1 MRRVT
6 AALTTAAA
14 LVLLLAACS
23 SGESDDEA
31 TTFDGSTSAESA
43 APAPAAVQALRVA
56 GGGAGGDVASAD
68 LLGRTIIRNGSLN
81 LEVQSVEQ
89 AFARVTAIAGEQG
102 GFVAN
107 STLERGGGDGY
118 RYAHLTLRIPAER
131 FDQTIEALRAIA
143 GEVLHVSTSSQDVT
157 GEVTDLE
164 AGLRNLRS
172 VEAQYLTLL
181 TNAKEISDI
190 LQVQDRLTE
199 TRGQIERT
207 EGRLALLE
215 SLADLST
222 LSVDLNQTPPGPAD
236 GDGRSSPLDA
246 AGEAWDASLETL
258 NVIATAAVVV
268 VVYSWWLLPIVILGA
283 LALWRWAPRRR
294 RAARRDSD
302 VE

>member
-1 MRRVT
+1 MRRIT
-6 AALTTAAA
+6 TALTTAAA
-14 LVLLLAACS
+14 LVLLLAACA
-23 SGESDDEA
+23 SGDDAEEA
-31 TTFDGSTSAESA
+31 TAFDGARSSESA
-43 APAPAAVQALRVA
+43 AAAPAAVQPLRVE
-56 GGGAGGDVASAD
+56 GSGSGGDVASAD

-107 STLERGGGDGY
+107 STLERGGGYGY

-143 GEVLHVSTSSQDVT
+143 AEVLHVSTSSQDVT

-222 LSVDLNQTPPGPAD
+222 LSVDLQQTAQAPD
-236 GDGRSSPLDA
+236 GDGGGGPLDA
-246 AGEAWDASLETL
+246 AGEAWDASLATL
-258 NVIATAAVVV
+258 NVIATAVVVV
-268 VVYSWWLLPIVILGA
+268 VVYSWWLLPIVIIGA

-294 RAARRDSD
+294 RAARPDSD

>member
-1 MRRVT
+1 MRRIT

-14 LVLLLAACS
+14 LMLLLAACA
-23 SGESDDEA
+23 SGDD
-31 TTFDGSTSAESA
+31 AEETA
-43 APAPAAVQALRVA
+43 AAPAAVQPLRVE
-56 GGGAGGDVASAD
+56 GSGSGGDVASAD

-143 GEVLHVSTSSQDVT
+143 AEVLHVSTTSQDVT

-199 TRGQIERT
+199 TRGQIERS

-222 LSVDLNQTPPGPAD
+222 LSVDLQQTAQAPD
-236 GDGRSSPLDA
+236 GDGGGGPLDA
-246 AGEAWDASLETL
+246 AGEAWDASLATL
-258 NVIATAAVVV
+258 NVIATAVVVV

>member
-1 MRRVT
+1 MRRIT
-6 AALTTAAA
+6 ATLTAAAA

-23 SGESDDEA
+23 SGNDDGEA

-43 APAPAAVQALRVA
+43 VPAPAAAQALREE
-56 GGGAGGDVASAD
+56 GGGTGGDVASAD

-118 RYAHLTLRIPAER
+118 HYAHLTLRIPAER

-199 TRGQIERT
+199 TRGQIERS

-222 LSVDLNQTPPGPAD
+222 LSVDLHQAPDGPRD
-236 GDGRSSPLDA
+236 GDGGSGPLDA
-246 AGEAWDASLETL
+246 AGEAWDASLATL

-268 VVYSWWLLPIVILGA
+268 VVYSWWLLPIVIIGA

-294 RAARRDSD
+294 RAARPDSD

>member
-1 MRRVT
+1 MPRRPPPST
-6 AALTTAAA
+6 AR
-14 LVLLLAACS
+14 S
-23 SGESDDEA
+23 S
-31 TTFDGSTSAESA
+31 ESA
-43 APAPAAVQALRVA
+43 AAAPAVQPLRVE
-56 GGGAGGDVASAD
+56 GSGSGGDVASAD

-131 FDQTIEALRAIA
+131 FDQTIEVLRAIA
-143 GEVLHVSTSSQDVT
+143 AEVLHVSTSSQDVT

-199 TRGQIERT
+199 TRGQIERS

-222 LSVDLNQTPPGPAD
+222 LSVDLQQTAQAPD
-236 GDGRSSPLDA
+236 GDGGGGPLDA
-246 AGEAWDASLETL
+246 AGEAWDASLATL

-268 VVYSWWLLPIVILGA
+268 VVYSWWLLPIVIIGA

>member
-1 MRRVT
+1 MRRIT
-6 AALTTAAA
+6 AALTAAAA

-23 SGESDDEA
+23 SGDDDDEA

-43 APAPAAVQALRVA
+43 APAPAAAQALRVE

-172 VEAQYLTLL
+172 VETQYLTLL
-181 TNAKEISDI
+181 TDATEISDI

-222 LSVDLNQTPPGPAD
+222 LSVDLSRTPQGPAD

>member
-43 APAPAAVQALRVA
+43 APAPAAAQALRVA
-56 GGGAGGDVASAD
+56 GSGAGGDVASAD

-172 VEAQYLTLL
+172 VETQYLTLL
-181 TNAKEISDI
+181 TTATEIGDI

-222 LSVDLNQTPPGPAD
+222 LSVDLSRTPQGPAD

>member
-1 MRRVT
+1 M
-6 AALTTAAA
+6 
-14 LVLLLAACS
+14 
-23 SGESDDEA
+23 
-31 TTFDGSTSAESA
+31 
-43 APAPAAVQALRVA
+43 
-56 GGGAGGDVASAD
+56 
-68 LLGRTIIRNGSLN
+68 
-81 LEVQSVEQ
+81 
-89 AFARVTAIAGEQG
+89 
-102 GFVAN
+102 
-107 STLERGGGDGY
+107 
-118 RYAHLTLRIPAER
+118 
-131 FDQTIEALRAIA
+131 
-143 GEVLHVSTSSQDVT
+143 T

-199 TRGQIERT
+199 TRGQIERS

-222 LSVDLNQTPPGPAD
+222 LSVDLQQTAQAPD
-236 GDGRSSPLDA
+236 GDGGGGPLDA
-246 AGEAWDASLETL
+246 AGEAWDASLATL

-268 VVYSWWLLPIVILGA
+268 VVYSWWLLPIVIIGA

>member
-1 MRRVT
+1 MRRIT
-6 AALTTAAA
+6 TALTTAAA
-14 LVLLLAACS
+14 LVLLLAACA
-23 SGESDDEA
+23 SGDDAEEA
-31 TTFDGSTSAESA
+31 TAFDGARSSESA
-43 APAPAAVQALRVA
+43 AAAPAAVQPLRVE
-56 GGGAGGDVASAD
+56 GSGSGGDVASAD

-131 FDQTIEALRAIA
+131 FDQTIAALRAI

-172 VEAQYLTLL
+172 VETQYLTLL
-181 TNAKEISDI
+181 TNAKEIADI

-199 TRGQIERT
+199 TRGQIERS

-222 LSVDLNQTPPGPAD
+222 LSVDLQQTAQAPD
-236 GDGRSSPLDA
+236 GDGGGGPLDA
-246 AGEAWDASLETL
+246 AGEAWDASLATL

-294 RAARRDSD
+294 RGARGDSD

>member
-1 MRRVT
+1 MPET
-6 AALTTAAA
+6 AA
-14 LVLLLAACS
+14 
-23 SGESDDEA
+23 
-31 TTFDGSTSAESA
+31 FDGARSSESA
-43 APAPAAVQALRVA
+43 AAAPAAVQPLRVE
-56 GGGAGGDVASAD
+56 GSGSGGDVASAD

-118 RYAHLTLRIPAER
+118 HYAHLTLRIPAER

-190 LQVQDRLTE
+190 LQVQDRLTD
-199 TRGQIERT
+199 TRGQIERS

-222 LSVDLNQTPPGPAD
+222 LSVDLQQTAQAPD
-236 GDGRSSPLDA
+236 GDGGGGPLDA
-246 AGEAWDASLETL
+246 AGEAWDASLATL

-268 VVYSWWLLPIVILGA
+268 VVYSWWLLPIVIIGA

>member
-1 MRRVT
+1 MRRIT

-14 LVLLLAACS
+14 LMLLLAACA
-23 SGESDDEA
+23 SGDD
-31 TTFDGSTSAESA
+31 AEETA
-43 APAPAAVQALRVA
+43 AAPAAVQPLRVE
-56 GGGAGGDVASAD
+56 GSGSGGDVASAD

-143 GEVLHVSTSSQDVT
+143 AEVLHVSTSSQDVT

-199 TRGQIERT
+199 TRGQIERS

-222 LSVDLNQTPPGPAD
+222 LSVDLQQTAQAPD
-236 GDGRSSPLDA
+236 GDGGGGPLDA
-246 AGEAWDASLETL
+246 AGEAWDASLATL
-258 NVIATAAVVV
+258 NVIATAVVVV

-294 RAARRDSD
+294 RAARPDSD

>member
-1 MRRVT
+1 MRRIT

-14 LVLLLAACS
+14 LMLLLAACA
-23 SGESDDEA
+23 SGDD
-31 TTFDGSTSAESA
+31 AEETA
-43 APAPAAVQALRVA
+43 AAPAAVQPLRVE
-56 GGGAGGDVASAD
+56 GSGSGGDVASAD

-143 GEVLHVSTSSQDVT
+143 AEVLHVSTTSQDVT

-199 TRGQIERT
+199 TRGQIERS

-222 LSVDLNQTPPGPAD
+222 LSVDLQQTAQAPD
-236 GDGRSSPLDA
+236 GDGGGGPLDA
-246 AGEAWDASLETL
+246 AGEAWDASLATL

-268 VVYSWWLLPIVILGA
+268 VVYSWWLLPIVIIGA

-294 RAARRDSD
+294 RAARPDSD